1 MLSLE
6 VNREFDVE
14 FGADISM
21 DLDVDSNVDIKN
33 THVAW
38 TPSSGV
44 PPDAPIVDNFRAYA
58 PTDASRSPTESFYYK
73 AGII

>member
-21 DLDVDSNVDIKN
+21 DLDVDSKVNIKN
-33 THVAW
+33 TQVA
-38 TPSSGV
+38 
-44 PPDAPIVDNFRAYA
+44 PDALVRGA
-58 PTDASRSPTESFYYK
+58 
-73 AGII
+73 AGRPDRRQFPRLCPHRRVQKPDRIFLL